1 MSSSPQV
8 GNYIQTLWNEIKPEE
23 EDAEVSKH
31 LKFPSSA
38 LAISGDLNGRVFQ
51 FPLLSVSLP
60 PQWRSRSSNNTC
72 WSSSLVASEVTFRYL
87 VIHVLPSQFCAHS
100 LVGPGGGLPRSSLR
114 PGCRHPLP
122 DGHHTQHLDRIRWL
136 PTLQITLPGL
146 INVRNCVNAFHSR

>member
-1 MSSSPQV
+1 M
-8 GNYIQTLWNEIKPEE
+8 
-23 EDAEVSKH
+23 SKH

-38 LAISGDLNGRVFQ
+38 LAISDDLNGRVFQ

-72 WSSSLVASEVTFRYL
+72 WSSALVASEVIFPSL
-87 VIHVLPSQFCAHS
+87 ISDHFLPSQFCAHS
-100 LVGPGGGLPRSSLR
+100 LVGPGGGLPRCSLR

-122 DGHHTQHLDRIRWL
+122 DGDHTQHLDRIRWL

-146 INVRNCVNAFHSR
+146 INARYCVNAFHSR